1 MCIRD
6 RVWAILAPL
15 VKVLLYVLSFL
26 AVGTGLFILHFRS
39 FLSQPTLAYC
49 CKLVRKSSLIGSIIA
64 PLLLL
69 MTAGN
74 IGGDLQSAF
83 DPLMINIAL
92 SSKAGQSVLVLF
104 FGFLFV
110 LLWISLFQNQR
121 PIPGILGFALIL
133 SSFSLYGH
141 STINGFSSQ
150 LLIVLH
156 LGAISFWVGSF
167 LPLRYSTQGKIE
179 EENLFQIAHQ
189 FGVYAVYYIGVLL
202 ITGLM
207 LGTILVGGIEQL
219 VTSDY
224 GKAFLFKL
232 FFATTLLG
240 IGALNKFRLVP
251 QLKNNNLSHAI
262 KLRKSI
268 NVEISILFIILVI
281 SSLLTTS
288 IELPLK

>member
-1 MCIRD
+1 MEI
-6 RVWAILAPL
+6 WAILAPL

-49 CKLVRKSSLIGSIIA
+49 RNLVRKSSLIGSIIA

-92 SSKAGQSVLVLF
+92 SSKAGQSILVLF
-104 FGFLFV
+104 SGFLFV

-167 LPLRYSTQGKIE
+167 LPLRHSTQGKIE
-179 EENLFQIAHQ
+179 EENLFQLAHQ
-189 FGVYAVYYIGVLL
+189 FGVYAVYYIGILL

-207 LGTILVGGIEQL
+207 LGTILVGGKDEL
-219 VTSDY
+219 LNSNY
-224 GKAFLFKL
+224 GKAFLLKL
-232 FFATTLLG
+232 AFVTTLLG

-251 QLKNNNLSHAI
+251 QLKSNNFSHAI

-268 NVEISILFIILVI
+268 NVEIGILFIILII

>member
-1 MCIRD
+1 MEI
-6 RVWAILAPL
+6 WAILAPL

-121 PIPGILGFALIL
+121 PISGILGFALIL

-141 STINGFSSQ
+141 STINGFGSQ

-179 EENLFQIAHQ
+179 DENLSQIAHQ

>member
-1 MCIRD
+1 MEI
-6 RVWAILAPL
+6 WAILAPL

-26 AVGTGLFILHFRS
+26 AVGTGLFIFHFRS

-49 CKLVRKSSLIGSIIA
+49 CKLVSKSSLIGAIIA

-133 SSFSLYGH
+133 SSFSIYGH
-141 STINGFSSQ
+141 STIYGFSSQ

-189 FGVYAVYYIGVLL
+189 FGVYAVYYIGILL

-207 LGTILVGGIEQL
+207 LGTILVGSIEQL

>member
-1 MCIRD
+1 MEI
-6 RVWAILAPL
+6 WAIITPL
-15 VKVLLYVLSFL
+15 IKVLLYILSFL

-39 FLSQPTLAYC
+39 LLSQPTFAYC
-49 CKLVRKSSLIGSIIA
+49 CKLLSKASLIGTIIA

-83 DPLMINIAL
+83 DPLMISMAL
-92 SSKAGQSVLVLF
+92 SSKAGQSILVLF
-104 FGFLFV
+104 FGFLLV
-110 LLWISLFQNQR
+110 LLWISPFQNQR
-121 PIPGILGFALIL
+121 LIPGILGFALIL

-141 STINGFSSQ
+141 STINGLSSQ

-156 LGAISFWVGSF
+156 LGAISYWVGSF
-167 LPLRYSTQGKIE
+167 LPFRYSTQGKIE

-207 LGTILVGGIEQL
+207 LGTILVGGVEQL

-232 FFATTLLG
+232 CFVTILLG
-240 IGALNKFRLVP
+240 VGALNKFRLVP

-268 NVEISILFIILVI
+268 SVEISILFIILVI

>member
-1 MCIRD
+1 MEI
-6 RVWAILAPL
+6 WAILAPL

-26 AVGTGLFILHFRS
+26 AVGTGLFILHFKS

-49 CKLVRKSSLIGSIIA
+49 CKLVSKSSRTGSIIA
-64 PLLLL
+64 PLLLF

-189 FGVYAVYYIGVLL
+189 FGVYAFYYIGVLL

-268 NVEISILFIILVI
+268 NVEICILFIILVI

>member
-1 MCIRD
+1 MEI
-6 RVWAILAPL
+6 WAILAPL

-49 CKLVRKSSLIGSIIA
+49 CKLVSKSSLIGSIIA

-207 LGTILVGGIEQL
+207 LGTILVGGMEQL

-251 QLKNNNLSHAI
+251 QLKNNNLAHAI

>member
-1 MCIRD
+1 MEI
-6 RVWAILAPL
+6 WAILAPL

-141 STINGFSSQ
+141 STINGLSSQ

-202 ITGLM
+202 ITGLT

>member
-1 MCIRD
+1 MEI
-6 RVWAILAPL
+6 WAILAPL

-26 AVGTGLFILHFRS
+26 AVGTGLFIFHFRS

-179 EENLFQIAHQ
+179 EENLFHIAHQ

>member
-1 MCIRD
+1 MEI
-6 RVWAILAPL
+6 WAIVTPL
-15 VKVLLYVLSFL
+15 VKVLLYILSFL
-26 AVGTGLFILHFRS
+26 AVGTGLYILHFRS

-49 CKLVRKSSLIGSIIA
+49 RKLVSKSSLIGSIIA
-64 PLLLL
+64 PPLLL

-74 IGGDLQSAF
+74 IGGDLQSAL
-83 DPLMINIAL
+83 DPLMINLAL
-92 SSKAGQSVLVLF
+92 SSKAGQSILVLF
-104 FGFLFV
+104 FGFLLV
-110 LLWISLFQNQR
+110 LLWISPFQKQR

-141 STINGFSSQ
+141 STINGLSSQ

-179 EENLFQIAHQ
+179 EENLFQISHR
-189 FGVYAVYYIGVLL
+189 FGIYAVYYIGVLL

-224 GKAFLFKL
+224 GKAFVFKL
-232 FFATTLLG
+232 FLVTTLLG

-251 QLKNNNLSHAI
+251 QLKNNNFRHAI

>member
-1 MCIRD
+1 MEI
-6 RVWAILAPL
+6 WAIITPL
-15 VKVLLYVLSFL
+15 IKVLLYILSFL

-39 FLSQPTLAYC
+39 LLSQPTFAYC
-49 CKLVRKSSLIGSIIA
+49 CKLVSKASLIGSIIA

-74 IGGDLQSAF
+74 KGGDLQSAF

-121 PIPGILGFALIL
+121 PISGILGFALIL

>member
-1 MCIRD
+1 MEI
-6 RVWAILAPL
+6 WAILAPL

-26 AVGTGLFILHFRS
+26 AVGTGLFIFHFRS

-49 CKLVRKSSLIGSIIA
+49 RKLVRKSSLIGAIIA

-156 LGAISFWVGSF
+156 LGAVSFWVGSF

>member
-1 MCIRD
+1 MEI
-6 RVWAILAPL
+6 WAILAPL
-15 VKVLLYVLSFL
+15 VKILLYVLSFL
-26 AVGTGLFILHFRS
+26 AVGTGLFIFHFRS
-39 FLSQPTLAYC
+39 LLSQPTLAYC
-49 CKLVRKSSLIGSIIA
+49 RQLVCKSSLIGSIIA

-121 PIPGILGFALIL
+121 FIPGILGFALIL

-232 FFATTLLG
+232 LFVTVLLG

-251 QLKNNNLSHAI
+251 QLKTNNLSHAL

>member
-1 MCIRD
+1 MEI
-6 RVWAILAPL
+6 WAILAPL

-202 ITGLM
+202 ITGLT

-219 VTSDY
+219 VTYDY

-232 FFATTLLG
+232 FFTATLLG

>member
-1 MCIRD
+1 MEI
-6 RVWAILAPL
+6 WAIVTPL
-15 VKVLLYVLSFL
+15 IKVVLYVLSFL

-49 CKLVRKSSLIGSIIA
+49 CKLISKSSLTGSIVA
-64 PLLLL
+64 PLLLF

-110 LLWISLFQNQR
+110 LLWISLFQNQK

-141 STINGFSSQ
+141 STISGFSSQ

-202 ITGLM
+202 ITGLI
-207 LGTILVGGIEQL
+207 LGAILVGGIEQL

-224 GKAFLFKL
+224 GKA
-232 FFATTLLG
+232 
-240 IGALNKFRLVP
+240 
-251 QLKNNNLSHAI
+251 LSLIHI
-262 KLRKSI
+262 
-268 NVEISILFIILVI
+268 
-281 SSLLTTS
+281 
-288 IELPLK
+288 